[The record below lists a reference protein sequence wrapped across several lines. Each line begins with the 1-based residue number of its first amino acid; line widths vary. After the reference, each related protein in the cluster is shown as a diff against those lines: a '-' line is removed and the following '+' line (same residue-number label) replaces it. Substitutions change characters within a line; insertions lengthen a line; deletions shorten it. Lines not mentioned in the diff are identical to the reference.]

1 MENVVMNFQKINE
14 YSYQVEVPDVVLD
27 YVDNVMDKI
36 SLGKLDS
43 YEENLNINIENQLYS
58 RIVAACY
65 LKQFNNVVPEGG
77 FLRITANLGDRALIM
92 SVGCI
97 EDENNGIVLLNGV
110 IY

>member
-1 MENVVMNFQKINE
+1 MKNVIMNFQKINE

-27 YVDNVMDKI
+27 YVDSIMNNI
-36 SLGKLDS
+36 SLGKVNE
-43 YEENLNINIENQLYS
+43 YEENLNVNIENQLYS
-58 RIVAACY
+58 RIVAGCY

-97 EDENNGIVLLNGV
+97 EDENNGTVLLNGV

>member
-1 MENVVMNFQKINE
+1 MKNVIMNFQKIND

-27 YVDNVMDKI
+27 FVDNVMDTI
-36 SLGKLDS
+36 SLGKVS
-43 YEENLNINIENQLYS
+43 EYEENLNINIENQLYS
-58 RIVAACY
+58 RIIAACY

-77 FLRITANLGDRALIM
+77 FLRITANLGERSLIM

-97 EDENNGIVLLNGV
+97 EDENSGTVLLNGV